1 VKFARKSTVTC
12 SLASRNSFI
21 GRSKWLLVP
30 TSAGEIHV
38 EPGAIPDLR
47 YHILALEDGK
57 MKGGMEKFVR
67 DMCHSRPVHQQDRA
81 ALVVE
86 LPSAIEDNALNIR
99 DVCSGSGVD
108 VQTPHFKRVNL
119 IMIHLGCLNGMVLVG
134 DLCDVRV
141 GIYVALDNQR
151 PRLLV
156 DNAEI
161 TGAEV
166 SGRVPIWPPCGRTLN

>member
-1 VKFARKSTVTC
+1 
-12 SLASRNSFI
+12 
-21 GRSKWLLVP
+21 LVP

-99 DVCSGSGVD
+99 DVSVS
-108 VQTPHFKRVNL
+108 P
-119 IMIHLGCLNGMVLVG
+119 MIFVSEATKTDSRLTL
-134 DLCDVRV
+134 R
-141 GIYVALDNQR
+141 QR
-151 PRLLV
+151 R
-156 DNAEI
+156 
-161 TGAEV
+161 
-166 SGRVPIWPPCGRTLN
+166 